1 MPWYKDRDFPE
12 IKMERYNAPPE
23 IIAVIENP
31 EQIKRAIDEYNSLE
45 EDLNYAEKDLRENR
59 NYNYSLSLT
68 WQKSVVDRAELKSK
82 LAKAITVLEQIAAVT
97 YGTECC
103 NTNEEND
110 AITARYF
117 FSHQQLAR
125 NILADLKKES

>member
-45 EDLNYAEKDLRENR
+45 EDLNYAENDLEEKNKLYTFSIC
-59 NYNYSLSLT
+59 N
-68 WQKSVVDRAELKSK
+68 
-82 LAKAITVLEQIAAVT
+82 LAKI
-97 YGTECC
+97 CS
-103 NTNEEND
+103 
-110 AITARYF
+110 R
-117 FSHQQLAR
+117 
-125 NILADLKKES
+125 